1 MSKFAHMPTWLV
13 WTLCIAILATRVN
26 GVHLHFCFDGQKPS
40 ISVQSGVADFDTA
53 TECSS
58 GKDQDMS
65 LIADGLVKNITG
77 NSLLP
82 TLLVTAVLLFI
93 LSLPRKIG
101 FVGCFVRPVL
111 AHTPG
116 YYLRPPLRGPP
127 L

>member
-1 MSKFAHMPTWLV
+1 
-13 WTLCIAILATRVN
+13 
-26 GVHLHFCFDGQKPS
+26 
-40 ISVQSGVADFDTA
+40 
-53 TECSS
+53 
-58 GKDQDMS
+58 MS